1 MSLETTGVIHE
12 LYDEKQITDSFK
24 KREFVLKITDGKYE
38 QFVLFQF
45 TQDRV
50 DMLDKYK
57 KGDSVTVSFN
67 LSGKPYTNKEG
78 ETKYFSN
85 LTAWRIQK
93 EETEAPEAPAEE
105 HEENLPF

>member
-12 LYDEKQITDSFK
+12 LYDEKQITESFK
-24 KREFVLKITDGKYE
+24 KREFVLKIEDGKYE
-38 QFVLFQF
+38 QFVLFQM

-50 DMLDKYK
+50 DILDKYK

-85 LTAWRIQK
+85 LTAWKVQK
-93 EETEAPEAPAEE
+93 VESEAPAPVAEE
-105 HEENLPF
+105 DEENLPF